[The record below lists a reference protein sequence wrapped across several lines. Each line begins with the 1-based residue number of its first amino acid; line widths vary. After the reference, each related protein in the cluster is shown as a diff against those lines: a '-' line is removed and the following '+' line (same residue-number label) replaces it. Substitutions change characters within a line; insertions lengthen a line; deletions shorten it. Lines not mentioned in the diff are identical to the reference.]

1 MKSDN
6 KPEIHS
12 LKKKEATTNTTNIKI
27 KGKTYAQNTAFKPS
41 SLFNIT
47 STVSFNWNDWVLL
60 ITSISL
66 SLESETPQADFALHP
81 SQLILPFKEIVIVSC
96 EILVTIPSC
105 LTAGSLIS
113 KLLFD
118 ISTWPVPLARS
129 SRSALDSNVDT

>member
-41 SLFNIT
+41 SLFNNT
-47 STVSFNWNDWVLL
+47 STVSFNRNDWVEL

-66 SLESETPQADFALHP
+66 SLESETPQADCALQP
-81 SQLILPFKEIVIVSC
+81 SQFTLPLSATVILFGDILEI
-96 EILVTIPSC
+96 TP
-105 LTAGSLIS
+105 
-113 KLLFD
+113 
-118 ISTWPVPLARS
+118 
-129 SRSALDSNVDT
+129 